1 MFTVQAWGLGQGLIP
16 SPEVEGHVWR
26 SVGQPDGVAV
36 PLTRGCAS
44 VTASCLSAHLHR
56 KLALRQASPT
66 HIAFPSLLF
75 LTMDQLVRDHLQTG
89 FPHRYC
95 YLPNCFVQR
104 WPSCGKLMINWKFS
118 SQVNSQQYFY
128 SLTLFLPWIFF
139 FFPSWD
145 NTFFYLLLI
154 ASPSAVSF
162 AGFSDLNSNLW
173 NGPGLSTLH
182 IYLSFLSLRQG
193 LASPFWKGPNS
204 K

>member
-1 MFTVQAWGLGQGLIP
+1 MEVWLLVKRHRGSPNLSLCAKGLQFQRKLSCFAEPQGLRESVREREMWSLTQEEPCKLYYGMAGTWMFTVQAWGLGQGLIP

-89 FPHRYC
+89 FPHCYC
-95 YLPNCFVQR
+95 YLPNCFVER
-104 WPSCGKLMINWKFS
+104 
-118 SQVNSQQYFY
+118 
-128 SLTLFLPWIFF
+128 
-139 FFPSWD
+139 
-145 NTFFYLLLI
+145 
-154 ASPSAVSF
+154 
-162 AGFSDLNSNLW
+162 
-173 NGPGLSTLH
+173 
-182 IYLSFLSLRQG
+182 
-193 LASPFWKGPNS
+193 
-204 K
+204 